1 MRLPGTDS
9 ARWGW
14 YRHHMASTE
23 RAASHERLQDLA
35 PAIAASRQIVP
46 PPIPAIDSLFA
57 TIVEASFDLL
67 DELGELSL
75 ALYLHAPHDDQPQ
88 FFIRRPDLAHRS
100 PTDTFRLMHTV
111 TMLSN
116 GRKPV
121 AAFRHGD
128 LDGHY
133 VRTTGPHSDGLYV
146 FGGIQRA
153 EVARRITSV
162 AQAFAHVLHQF
173 HLDDESMA
181 IDDAPLISI
190 EAVDSAMRV
199 EATVIRDGLEFVGS
213 STAADPDEAVARAV
227 IDAIA
232 PGYDFDEIR
241 TLQLD
246 SRSAVL
252 AVLRDER
259 RMLRLGLAIS
269 SGDLIRTAALATRR
283 AIVDQPAD

>member
-1 MRLPGTDS
+1 
-9 ARWGW
+9 
-14 YRHHMASTE
+14 MASTE
-23 RAASHERLQDLA
+23 RAASTDRLHDLA
-35 PAIAASRQIVP
+35 PAIAATREIVP

-57 TIVEASFDLL
+57 TIVEAAFDLL
-67 DELGELSL
+67 DELGDLGL
-75 ALYLHAPHDDQPQ
+75 AIYLHAPHDDQPL
-88 FFIRRPDLAHRS
+88 FFARRPQLASLS
-100 PTDTFRLMHTV
+100 PTDTFRLMHTI

-133 VRTTGPHSDGLYV
+133 VRTSGERSDGLFV
-146 FGGIQRA
+146 FGGIQRP

-162 AQAFAHVLHQF
+162 AQAFSHVLHQF
-173 HLDDESMA
+173 HLDEGD
-181 IDDAPLISI
+181 DPVTDAPII
-190 EAVDSAMRV
+190 TIDAVDAAMRV
-199 EATVIRDGLEFVGS
+199 EATVSIDGEEHVGS
-213 STAADPDEAVARAV
+213 SSASDPDEAVARAV

-232 PGYDFDEIR
+232 PDYDFDEIR
-241 TLQLD
+241 TLDLGR
-246 SRSAVL
+246 RSAVL

-283 AIVDQPAD
+283 AIDGQPTG

>member
-1 MRLPGTDS
+1 
-9 ARWGW
+9 
-14 YRHHMASTE
+14 MASTE
-23 RAASHERLQDLA
+23 RAASHERLQNLA
-35 PAIAASRQIVP
+35 PVIAASQQVVP
-46 PPIPAIDSLFA
+46 PPIPAINSLFS
-57 TIVEASFDLL
+57 TIVEAAFDLL

-75 ALYLHAPHDDQPQ
+75 AVYLHAPHDDQPQ
-88 FFIRRPDLAHRS
+88 FFIRRPDLGLRS
-100 PTDTFRLMHTV
+100 PTETFRLMHTV

-133 VRTTGPHSDGLYV
+133 VRTTGAHSDGLFV
-146 FGGIQRA
+146 FGGIQRT

-162 AQAFAHVLHQF
+162 ARAFSHVLHQF
-173 HLDDESMA
+173 HLDDDPDVVHE
-181 IDDAPLISI
+181 APLISV
-190 EAVDSAMRV
+190 EAVDTAMRV
-199 EATVIRDGLEFVGS
+199 EATIVTDGVEFVGS
-213 STAADPDEAVARAV
+213 STAANPDEAVARAV

-232 PGYDFDEIR
+232 PDYEFDEIR
-241 TLQLD
+241 TLELD
-246 SRSAVL
+246 NRSAVL

-283 AIVDQPAD
+283 AILNKTD

>member
-1 MRLPGTDS
+1 
-9 ARWGW
+9 
-14 YRHHMASTE
+14 MASTE

-67 DELGELSL
+67 DELGDLSL

-88 FFIRRPDLAHRS
+88 FFIRRPELAHRS

-133 VRTTGPHSDGLYV
+133 VRTTGPHSDGLFV

-162 AQAFAHVLHQF
+162 AQAFSHVLHQF
-173 HLDDESMA
+173 HLDDGSA
-181 IDDAPLISI
+181 SISDAPHIAI
-190 EAVDSAMRV
+190 EAVDSAIRV
-199 EATVIRDGLEFVGS
+199 EATVISDGVEFSGT
-213 STAADPDEAVARAV
+213 STATDPDEAVARAV
-227 IDAIA
+227 IDALA
-232 PGYDFDEIR
+232 PDYDFDEIR

-246 SRSAVL
+246 NRSAVL
-252 AVLRDER
+252 AVLRDEH

-283 AIVDQPAD
+283 AIVNQPSG

>member
-1 MRLPGTDS
+1 
-9 ARWGW
+9 
-14 YRHHMASTE
+14 MASTE

-111 TMLSN
+111 TILSN

-133 VRTTGPHSDGLYV
+133 VRTTGAHSDGLYV

-181 IDDAPLISI
+181 IA
-190 EAVDSAMRV
+190 
-199 EATVIRDGLEFVGS
+199 
-213 STAADPDEAVARAV
+213 DEAVARAV